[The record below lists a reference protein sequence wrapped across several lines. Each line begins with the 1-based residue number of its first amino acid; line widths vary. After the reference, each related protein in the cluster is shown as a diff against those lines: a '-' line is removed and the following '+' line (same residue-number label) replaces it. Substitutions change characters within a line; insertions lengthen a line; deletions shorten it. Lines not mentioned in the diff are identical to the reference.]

1 MPDRFKVIPEVH
13 LFLLDD
19 DKVLLLR
26 RRNTVYE
33 NGNYGVVAGG
43 VEADEE
49 VTTAAIREA
58 SEEVGI
64 DVRPADIDVVG
75 VMHRKGPDGVVSV
88 AFFLTARAWNG
99 EIVNA
104 EPENHDE
111 VSWHSV
117 NSLPENMIAYARN
130 AFVNYRQGKFYDD
143 VGWDERVPVQPKPW
157 PHRFKLISDVYVFLI
172 NDHHQVLLLNRRDT
186 GSEDGS
192 YSVIAGHVEA
202 DEEITAAAVRRAK
215 EEVGIEIGRGDL
227 SVVGVMHRRSDDGR
241 VSFFLTASTWTGNIA
256 NAEPELC
263 DDVSWH
269 SPDDLPKNTNPYVRQ
284 ALRNCQNGTF
294 YEAFG
299 WEGLP

>member
-26 RRNTVYE
+26 R
-33 NGNYGVVAGG
+33 
-43 VEADEE
+43 
-49 VTTAAIREA
+49 
-58 SEEVGI
+58 
-64 DVRPADIDVVG
+64 
-75 VMHRKGPDGVVSV
+75 
-88 AFFLTARAWNG
+88 
-99 EIVNA
+99 
-104 EPENHDE
+104 
-111 VSWHSV
+111 
-117 NSLPENMIAYARN
+117 
-130 AFVNYRQGKFYDD
+130 
-143 VGWDERVPVQPKPW
+143 
-157 PHRFKLISDVYVFLI
+157 
-172 NDHHQVLLLNRRDT
+172 LLLNRRDT

-192 YSVIAGHVEA
+192 YSVIAGRVEA

-241 VSFFLTASTWTGNIA
+241 VSFFLTASIWTGNIA